1 METSESEVAALKEQ
15 SSLAGTEALTR
26 ILEVLADAEMR
37 LRDAASKKILVEVSL
52 LRAIESRHSL
62 PIEAVLKQ
70 LNQLRGQTGA
80 GASAPAPI
88 PNATSPTPAP
98 AKPFSFGSFA
108 ADEPDPTPKSAPIAK
123 PSETMQPTPA
133 QPRPTAAVPSPAVV
147 ASVATPAD
155 LTGLWQQ
162 LLDAIGRVSPFT
174 RGYLIDAHPVSFLKG
189 TLVIGFDP
197 EFEDHLGLVD
207 NSRNHTLLATK
218 LAELG
223 HPNAMIKF
231 LKAEAPADWQRPVA
245 APNPQPAAVSSKAP
259 TAPGRP
265 GAPTTAP
272 VAEKRPAPISLNKE
286 EFKNDPLIQ
295 KALEVFK
302 GTIVEVRA

>member
-1 METSESEVAALKEQ
+1 
-15 SSLAGTEALTR
+15 
-26 ILEVLADAEMR
+26 
-37 LRDAASKKILVEVSL
+37 
-52 LRAIESRHSL
+52 
-62 PIEAVLKQ
+62 
-70 LNQLRGQTGA
+70 
-80 GASAPAPI
+80 
-88 PNATSPTPAP
+88 
-98 AKPFSFGSFA
+98 
-108 ADEPDPTPKSAPIAK
+108 
-123 PSETMQPTPA
+123 
-133 QPRPTAAVPSPAVV
+133 
-147 ASVATPAD
+147 

-162 LLDAIGRVSPFT
+162 LIDAVGRVSPFT

-189 TLVIGFDP
+189 TLIIGFDP

-231 LKAEAPADWQRPVA
+231 VKADAPANWQRPVA
-245 APNPQPAAVSSKAP
+245 APVAAPAPKPATLTPKTPAAPGKPVESTP
-259 TAPGRP
+259 APG
-265 GAPTTAP
+265 AD
-272 VAEKRPAPISLNKE
+272 KKPAPISLNKE